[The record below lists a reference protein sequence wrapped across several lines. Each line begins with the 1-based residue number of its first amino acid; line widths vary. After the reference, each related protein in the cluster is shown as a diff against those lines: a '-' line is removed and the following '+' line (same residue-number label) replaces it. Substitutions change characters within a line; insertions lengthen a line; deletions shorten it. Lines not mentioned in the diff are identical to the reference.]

1 MYDANERLTAKD
13 LVEQLWVTDH
23 YKVADWMS
31 GHIVEPDDA
40 AVRDEEL
47 ADSWKVFIQA
57 KNEWLPRSRLA
68 KQEFIEDTSNKT
80 GNLEVKAELEN
91 LQKEEKEKELL
102 LRRERKEEEFRKFR
116 KTWYVNQFITFPHK
130 SAARTLMGSEHPI
143 SVLSER
149 QPATSIYADGRSSDD
164 VIAF

>member
-23 YKVADWMS
+23 YEVADWMS
-31 GHIVEPDDA
+31 GRIVEPDDDA

-68 KQEFIEDTSNKT
+68 KQAFIEDTSNKT
-80 GNLEVKAELEN
+80 GNLEVKVELEN
-91 LQKEEKEKELL
+91 LQKEEKKKEQL
-102 LRRERKEEEFRKFR
+102 LRRERKDEEYRKFR
-116 KTWYVNQFITFPHK
+116 KTWYVNQFISFHRE
-130 SAARTLMGSEHPI
+130 SAQRH
-143 SVLSER
+143 
-149 QPATSIYADGRSSDD
+149 
-164 VIAF
+164 